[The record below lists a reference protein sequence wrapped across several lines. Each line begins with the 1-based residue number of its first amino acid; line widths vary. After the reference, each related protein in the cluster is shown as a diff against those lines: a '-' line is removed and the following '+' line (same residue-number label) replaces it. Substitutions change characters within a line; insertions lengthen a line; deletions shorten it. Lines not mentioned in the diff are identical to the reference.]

1 MIEGHNKHIVNE
13 WNYYVFSHSLWSDNW
28 GIHTEY
34 RVAYSPI
41 LTRVESDNKKYLL
54 AKESCQTP
62 FYLRGGSLSAEF
74 VGPEDDC
81 FMGTISLKDLVFIP
95 LLNTL
100 NILLHIYDRKLCAWP
115 GIWPFWRKQVP
126 SPPSIQTTIDSP
138 IWSVKC
144 LFCSTYPHLV
154 VVYD

>member
-1 MIEGHNKHIVNE
+1 MIDAGTIVISSDRPQSKQTDMVYNT
-13 WNYYVFSHSLWSDNW
+13 FSHSLWSDNW

-34 RVAYSPI
+34 RVAYFPI

-62 FYLRGGSLSAEF
+62 IYLRGGSLSAEF

-100 NILLHIYDRKLCAWP
+100 NILLHIYDRKLCEWP
-115 GIWPFWRKQVP
+115 GIWTF
-126 SPPSIQTTIDSP
+126 
-138 IWSVKC
+138 
-144 LFCSTYPHLV
+144 
-154 VVYD
+154 